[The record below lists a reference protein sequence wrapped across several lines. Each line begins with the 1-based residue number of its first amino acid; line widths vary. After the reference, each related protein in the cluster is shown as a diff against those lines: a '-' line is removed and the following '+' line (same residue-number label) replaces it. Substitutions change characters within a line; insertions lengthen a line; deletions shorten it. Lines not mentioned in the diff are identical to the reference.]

1 MLSEC
6 NLEFDQ
12 HFTEFYIVSTTQERI
27 FGGCKECSFLLITQI
42 SVPSGVS
49 DQPLSWKAENLLV
62 YVQIWRGENKLQVLF
77 FPLRLKEYAEHFSL
91 FPNTSCHMEGR
102 TENESLTPHGVG
114 WRRKG
119 ERNDNLS
126 TDLKFPQTVPNSN
139 LANDCNLER
148 LHILK
153 KHRGGEW
160 RVV

>member
-1 MLSEC
+1 MQLGIWSTFYWILHCINNTREDFWWLQRVRLSAYHSNKC
-6 NLEFDQ
+6 
-12 HFTEFYIVSTTQERI
+12 TIR
-27 FGGCKECSFLLITQI
+27 
-42 SVPSGVS
+42 VS